1 MAEVS
6 RYNMSEPIDNNNS
19 GKSDPEMR
27 PIPLSKN
34 RPGGAVGLGE
44 IPSAESLRQ
53 NRQTDALL
61 GRTTPSEFTLE
72 DQRAVDE
79 AEGTAD
85 AISAAIIDARRTT
98 QGTSSPLEQSTS
110 EQKRYPAKTSVWRT
124 IFPFQPRKKS

>member
-1 MAEVS
+1 MAEVI
-6 RYNMSEPIDNNNS
+6 RYNMSEPIDNNGNK
-19 GKSDPEMR
+19 GDPERR
-27 PIPLSKN
+27 PLVLPKN

-79 AEGTAD
+79 AQGTAD
-85 AISAAIIDARRTT
+85 AISAAIIDARRTAE
-98 QGTSSPLEQSTS
+98 GTSSPIEQTTS
-110 EQKRYPAKTSVWRT
+110 EQKRYPAKTSLWRT
-124 IFPFQPRKKS
+124 IFPFKPRNTS